1 MIQKTINM
9 EINYNLSRKRTEAI
23 ERELGR
29 LVSALDKYFLAQM
42 ESIDDLIAVVNEKLV
57 ESNPNDSREVNQ
69 YISCMDTALFL
80 RDLYIYVATND
91 DLLLKL
97 KNNG

>member
-23 ERELGR
+23 ERELSR
-29 LVSALDKYFLAQM
+29 LISTSDKYFLNQM
-42 ESIDDLIAVVNEKLV
+42 ELIDDLIAAVNEKLV
-57 ESNPNDSREVNQ
+57 ESNPNNSREVNQ
-69 YISCMDTALFL
+69 CISAMNVTLFL